1 MVTDWLFYFFA
12 ALTVIAGFL
21 VALSRSP
28 VNAAMNMILSFIG
41 IAGLF
46 VLLETFFLAVLQI
59 LVYAGAIVVLFLF
72 IIMLIDPER
81 LPKPHKLSTI
91 GSALVAAGLTAGWFA
106 VLQAPTVALPTKVA
120 AESFTG
126 GRAPAATARVF
137 GEVLFSQYLLPF
149 EVAGFLL
156 LIAMLGVIVISKHYR
171 PATTRKEGGSV

>member
-1 MVTDWLFYFFA
+1 MVTDWLFFFFA

-41 IAGLF
+41 MAGLF
-46 VLLETFFLAVLQI
+46 VLLETFFLAVLQV

-72 IIMLIDPER
+72 IIMLIDPAK
-81 LPKPHKLSTI
+81 LPRPRMLPTF
-91 GSALVAAGLTAGWFA
+91 GSAIVAAGLTVGWFV
-106 VLQAPTVALPTKVA
+106 VLQADTLVLPERVP
-120 AESFTG
+120 AESFAG
-126 GRAPAATARVF
+126 GQAPAATARVF

-149 EVAGFLL
+149 EVAGVLL
-156 LIAMLGVIVISKHYR
+156 LIAMLGVIVISKNYR